1 MLLDGRVQ
9 PLDSVARNTLLQIRE
24 RQSVGELSATAWLM
38 ETMMNPDA
46 ADKLDIFRIDNLELL
61 NLLQLPE
68 SQKYYSFS
76 QIQPH
81 LDDISRQA
89 QRINNIDDANRT
101 AFERQLLKLD
111 NALEIDQRLKLSLC
125 PPGTTDFAGQLAAYE
140 QAIPAGVAAAQAREA
155 GKNYDQAAFNRLLDF
170 LSSYNDLSKFALS
183 AHGAAG
189 PGRQIARRLAKHRP
203 EPDERRS
210 RQRPQSRR

>member
-1 MLLDGRVQ
+1 MLLGGRVQ

-24 RQSVGELSATAWLM
+24 RQSVGEMSATAWLM
-38 ETMMNPDA
+38 ETMMNPEG
-46 ADKLDIFRIDNLELL
+46 ADKLDVFRIDNFELL

-68 SQKYYSFS
+68 RQKYYAFS

-81 LDDISRQA
+81 LDDISKQV
-89 QRINNIDDANRT
+89 QRINNIEDASRT

-111 NALEIDQRLKLSLC
+111 NALEIYQRLKLSLC

-155 GKNYDQAAFNRLLDF
+155 GKSYDQAALNRLVDF
-170 LSSYNDLSKFALS
+170 LIQLQRPVEIRVS
-183 AHGAAG
+183 ARRATG
-189 PGRQIARRLAKHRP
+189 PGCQIARRLAEHGP

-210 RQRPQSRR
+210 RR